1 MKIFVVLPILVALVM
16 LSSPVLVRAQA
27 IPSDVYFH
35 LKTGMTEAEILHRCG
50 PPTKEDID
58 DAVSGTKRYSYIGKK
73 DEKIT
78 IIYFRRGKVYKI
90 DRI

>member
-1 MKIFVVLPILVALVM
+1 MRVLVVLLILVALVM
-16 LSSPVLVRAQA
+16 LSSPVPVRAQA
-27 IPSDVYFH
+27 IPYDVNMH
-35 LKTGMTEAEILHRCG
+35 LKTGMTEAEILQRCG

-78 IIYFRRGKVYKI
+78 VIYFKRGKVYKI